1 MTSKINSDKKSPSS
15 SSVNTAEYSAIPE
28 AVQLKKELG
37 VIDGIGVIVGVI
49 IGSGIFVSP
58 KGVLLNA
65 GSVLMSLVVW
75 MLCGLLST
83 FGACCYAELG
93 AAIPKSG
100 GEFAYLNESFG
111 PLLAF
116 LYLWVALL
124 IIMPTGNAIIALTFA
139 EYILQPFY
147 GTCQAPHM
155 AVKLLAVVVILFL
168 TFVNCY
174 SMKWVTR
181 IQDSFA
187 FAKIVALLIIIGAGM
202 YHLIFGNTEN
212 LQNVTEDTSWNFSN
226 IALAFYSGMF
236 SFSGWNALNFVTEE
250 MKNPV
255 RDLPRAIIIS
265 IPLVSLIYLMT
276 NVAYFSVLTKDEILS
291 SSATAGSFGDK
302 VLGVMSWIMP
312 LCVAL
317 STFGGLNGGIFSSSR
332 LFFVG
337 AREGHLP
344 RIVSMINVQHST
356 PTPSLI
362 FLAIMTIFYLWVGGI
377 YVLINFTSFIE
388 ALFITLTISALL
400 YLRIRAPK
408 MDRPIKVSLFFPIC
422 FLLIGILLVILPFF
436 QDFFETGIALAI
448 TLSGIPVYVVF
459 VMWKNKPRWMVA
471 FSDWCTDFT
480 QKFLLCAP
488 TDAEGSIEDITNVD
502 YFSDDSGKANK
513 SL

>member
-1 MTSKINSDKKSPSS
+1 MTSNDKRITENKASFSS
-15 SSVNTAEYSAIPE
+15 LNDCDGIPE
-28 AVQLKKELG
+28 QVALKRELG
-37 VIDGIGVIVGVI
+37 VFDGIGVIVGVI
-49 IGSGIFVSP
+49 VGSGIFVSP

-65 GSVLMSLVVW
+65 GSVLMSLIIW
-75 MLCGLLST
+75 TLCGLLST

-111 PLLAF
+111 GLMAF

-147 GTCQAPHM
+147 GICEAPDL
-155 AVKLLAVVVILFL
+155 AVKLIAVVVILFL

-187 FAKIVALLIIIGAGM
+187 FAKILALLVIICAGM
-202 YHLIFGNTEN
+202 YYLIFGSTKN
-212 LQNVTEDTSWNFSN
+212 LSNVMEDTSWNFSDLS
-226 IALAFYSGMF
+226 LAVYSGMF

-255 RDLPRAIIIS
+255 RDLPRAIYIS
-265 IPLVSLIYLMT
+265 IPLVSVIYLMT
-276 NVAYFSVLTKDEILS
+276 NVAYFSVLTKEEILA
-291 SSATAGSFGDK
+291 SSATAGAFGDK
-302 VLGVMSWIMP
+302 ILGVMSWIMP

-337 AREGHLP
+337 ARQGHLP
-344 RIVSMINVQHST
+344 SIVSMINLNHST
-356 PTPSLI
+356 PAPSLI
-362 FLAIMTIFYLWVGGI
+362 FLAIMTILYLWVGGI

-388 ALFITLTISALL
+388 ALFITLTIAALL

-408 MDRPIKVSLFFPIC
+408 MERPIKVSLALPIC
-422 FLLIGILLVILPFF
+422 FLFIGMFLVTLPFF
-436 QDFFETGIALAI
+436 KETFSTVVALVI
-448 TLSGIPVYVVF
+448 TLSGIPTYVVF
-459 VMWKNKPRWMVA
+459 VLWKNKPRWIVSI
-471 FSDWCTDFT
+471 SDHFT
-480 QKFLLCAP
+480 VLIQKFLLCVP
-488 TDAEGSIEDITNVD
+488 TNAEASIEDLSNPAM
-502 YFSDDSGKANK
+502 FSNDIQIKVNK
-513 SL
+513 TK

>member
-1 MTSKINSDKKSPSS
+1 MTHQIKNGRRSASS
-15 SSVNTAEYSAIPE
+15 SSVNVADFNSIPE

-58 KGVLLNA
+58 KGVLQNA

-147 GTCQAPHM
+147 GTCPAPDL
-155 AVKLLAVVVILFL
+155 AVKLLAVVVILLL

-181 IQDSFA
+181 IQDTFA
-187 FAKIVALLIIIGAGM
+187 FAKIVALLIIICAGI
-202 YHLIFGNTEN
+202 YHLIFGTTEN
-212 LQNVTEDTSWNFSN
+212 LSNVTENTSWNFSN

-276 NVAYFSVLTKDEILS
+276 NVAYFSVLTTEEILA

-337 AREGHLP
+337 ARQGHLP
-344 RIVSMINVQHST
+344 LIVSMINIKYLT

-362 FLAIMTIFYLWVGGI
+362 FLALMTILYLWVGGI

-388 ALFITLTISALL
+388 ALFITLTIAALL

-408 MDRPIKVSLFFPIC
+408 MERPIKVSLIFPIC
-422 FLLIGILLVILPFF
+422 FLFIGILLVILPFF
-436 QDFFETGIALAI
+436 QDFYETGIALAI
-448 TLSGIPVYVVF
+448 TLSGIPVYCIF
-459 VMWKNKPRWMVA
+459 VMWKNKPRWIMRI
-471 FSDWCTDFT
+471 SDWVTDFT
-480 QKFLLCAP
+480 QKFLLCTP
-488 TDAEGSIEDITNVD
+488 TEGSIEDITSIE
-502 YFSDDSGKANK
+502 YFSDDSNKQQK

>member
-1 MTSKINSDKKSPSS
+1 MANKIQNGKKSTSV
-15 SSVNTAEYSAIPE
+15 SSVNTAEYNVVPE
-28 AVQLKKELG
+28 TIQLKKELG
-37 VIDGIGVIVGVI
+37 VFDGIGVIVGVI
-49 IGSGIFVSP
+49 VGSGIFVSP
-58 KGVLLNA
+58 KGVLKNA

-100 GEFAYLNESFG
+100 GEFAYLNGSFG

-147 GTCQAPHM
+147 GSCPAPDL

-187 FAKIVALLIIIGAGM
+187 FAKIVALLIIICAGI
-202 YHLIFGNTEN
+202 YHLIFVSTEN
-212 LQNVTEDTSWNFSN
+212 LSNVTEDTSWNFSN

-255 RDLPRAIIIS
+255 RDLPRAIYIS
-265 IPLVSLIYLMT
+265 IPLVALIYLMT
-276 NVAYFSVLTKDEILS
+276 NVAYFSVLTKEEILA

-312 LCVAL
+312 VCVAL

-362 FLAIMTIFYLWVGGI
+362 FLALMTILYLWVGGI

-388 ALFITLTISALL
+388 ALFITLTIAALL

-408 MDRPIKVSLFFPIC
+408 MERPIKVSLFFPIC
-422 FLLIGILLVILPFF
+422 FLLIGILLVVLPFF
-436 QDFFETGIALAI
+436 ENFYETGIALVI
-448 TLSGIPVYVVF
+448 TLSGIPVYVIF
-459 VMWKNKPRWMVA
+459 VMWKNKPKWIQK
-471 FSDWCTDFT
+471 FSELSTQIV
-480 QKFLLCAP
+480 QKFLVCAP
-488 TDAEGSIEDITNVD
+488 TNVD
-502 YFSDDSGKANK
+502 GSVEDLTKVEFFSEDNNKANK
-513 SL
+513 TL